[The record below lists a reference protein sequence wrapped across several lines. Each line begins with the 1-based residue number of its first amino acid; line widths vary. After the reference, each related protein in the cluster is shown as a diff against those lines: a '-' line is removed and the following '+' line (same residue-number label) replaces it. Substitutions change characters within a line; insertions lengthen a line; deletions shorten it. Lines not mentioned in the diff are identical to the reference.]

1 MSYIGTRKSD
11 RDKRYRVADVGGI
24 PVGLINYTYQA
35 ARADGKPSLNLLL
48 EDAAVPLVN
57 SFDYRRLDDFYN
69 ELAGELAAMRRD
81 GALATVVYIHWGN
94 EYRTT
99 PNKQQRAIAQKLCD
113 LGVDVIIGGHP
124 HVVQPLEI
132 LTAPDGGRT
141 VCLYSMGNAVSN
153 QRIYRASIKTGHTED
168 GVLFSVTFRRT
179 GDGPV
184 QISGVDVLPTWV
196 NLYRD
201 GDRDVF
207 QIVPLDTA
215 KDWRTAFD
223 LDRPAAG
230 PADTGNDG
238 PANAENSY
246 ERTMALVRDGLE
258 AFRSAFP
265 AAA

>member
-1 MSYIGTRKSD
+1 MSSS
-11 RDKRYRVADVGGI
+11 
-24 PVGLINYTYQA
+24 A
-35 ARADGKPSLNLLL
+35 A
-48 EDAAVPLVN
+48 
-57 SFDYRRLDDFYN
+57 
-69 ELAGELAAMRRD
+69 
-81 GALATVVYIHWGN
+81 I
-94 EYRTT
+94 
-99 PNKQQRAIAQKLCD
+99 
-113 LGVDVIIGGHP
+113 P

>member
-1 MSYIGTRKSD
+1 M
-11 RDKRYRVADVGGI
+11 
-24 PVGLINYTYQA
+24 
-35 ARADGKPSLNLLL
+35 
-48 EDAAVPLVN
+48 
-57 SFDYRRLDDFYN
+57 
-69 ELAGELAAMRRD
+69 
-81 GALATVVYIHWGN
+81 
-94 EYRTT
+94 
-99 PNKQQRAIAQKLCD
+99 
-113 LGVDVIIGGHP
+113 
-124 HVVQPLEI
+124 
-132 LTAPDGGRT
+132 
-141 VCLYSMGNAVSN
+141 
-153 QRIYRASIKTGHTED
+153 
-168 GVLFSVTFRRT
+168 LFSVTFRRT

-230 PADTGNDG
+230 PARYRERRPRQRGKLLRADHG
-238 PANAENSY
+238 PGGG
-246 ERTMALVRDGLE
+246 TGLE

>member
-1 MSYIGTRKSD
+1 M
-11 RDKRYRVADVGGI
+11 
-24 PVGLINYTYQA
+24 
-35 ARADGKPSLNLLL
+35 
-48 EDAAVPLVN
+48 
-57 SFDYRRLDDFYN
+57 
-69 ELAGELAAMRRD
+69 
-81 GALATVVYIHWGN
+81 
-94 EYRTT
+94 
-99 PNKQQRAIAQKLCD
+99 
-113 LGVDVIIGGHP
+113 
-124 HVVQPLEI
+124 
-132 LTAPDGGRT
+132 
-141 VCLYSMGNAVSN
+141 
-153 QRIYRASIKTGHTED
+153 
-168 GVLFSVTFRRT
+168 
-179 GDGPV
+179 
-184 QISGVDVLPTWV
+184 DVLPTWV

-230 PADTGNDG
+230 PADTGNAG

>member
-1 MSYIGTRKSD
+1 MG
-11 RDKRYRVADVGGI
+11 
-24 PVGLINYTYQA
+24 
-35 ARADGKPSLNLLL
+35 
-48 EDAAVPLVN
+48 
-57 SFDYRRLDDFYN
+57 
-69 ELAGELAAMRRD
+69 
-81 GALATVVYIHWGN
+81 
-94 EYRTT
+94 
-99 PNKQQRAIAQKLCD
+99 
-113 LGVDVIIGGHP
+113 
-124 HVVQPLEI
+124 QPLEI

-184 QISGVDVLPTWV
+184 HISGVDVLPTWV
-196 NLYRD
+196 NLYQD
-201 GDRDVF
+201 GGRDVF

-223 LDRPAAG
+223 LARS
-230 PADTGNDG
+230 ADDG